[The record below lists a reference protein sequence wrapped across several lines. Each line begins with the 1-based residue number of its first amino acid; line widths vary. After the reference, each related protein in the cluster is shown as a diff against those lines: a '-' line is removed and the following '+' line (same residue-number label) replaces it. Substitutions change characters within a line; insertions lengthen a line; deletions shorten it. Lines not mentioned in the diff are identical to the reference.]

1 MKNKVI
7 EHLKFADKIA
17 ALSKDNSTKVG
28 AAFFDKLDTFA
39 IVYGYNGM
47 PRGMNDSDPKKNERP
62 EKYQWFEHAERNG
75 IYNAA
80 QDFFEN
86 VDAIAFVSHYPTMEG
101 ARALVSSGVKKIV
114 YLRDNSPIDARSKE
128 LFSLC
133 SIKTID
139 ISFSDKSLPDMNQRT
154 LEKYKVYLD
163 LAVSFGQS
171 DAHEL
176 SPVKAGIMILNEKT
190 FTPIASGASRPPV
203 GLSVDVEKFTEAN
216 SQLWIQE
223 PEKDAIFNLVR
234 NKLEGSHAYVS
245 WCPCAR
251 CSMAIASV
259 KSSEVITKKP
269 DFTQEADRRWKTDF
283 ERTIELFDILEIPL
297 KTLTKE
303 ELEYKS
309 SLNSNTKRNS
319 F

>member
-1 MKNKVI
+1 MKNKLI

-17 ALSKDNSTKVG
+17 QLSKDNSTKVG
-28 AAFFDKLDTFA
+28 AAFFDKLDTYA
-39 IVYGYNGM
+39 IIFGYNGM
-47 PRGMNDSDPKKNERP
+47 PRGMDDKDPKKNERP

-80 QDFFEN
+80 QEFFEN
-86 VDAIAFVSHYPTMEG
+86 IDAVAFVSHYPTMEG
-101 ARALVSSGVKKIV
+101 ARALVSSGVKKV
-114 YLRDNSPIDARSKE
+114 VFLKSNNPVDERAKE

-133 SIKTID
+133 KIKTIEV
-139 ISFSDKSLPDMNQRT
+139 SFSDKEIHGISDRM

-163 LAVSFGQS
+163 LALSFGQS
-171 DAHEL
+171 DSHEL
-176 SPVKAGIMILNEKT
+176 SPVKSGIMIVNEAT

-203 GLSVDVEKFTEAN
+203 GLNVDVDKFTEEN

-234 NKLEGSHAYVS
+234 PKLTDSHAYVS

-269 DFTQEADRRWKTDF
+269 DFTQEADRRWKSDF
-283 ERTIELFDILEIPL
+283 ERTQELFDILQIPL
-297 KTLTKE
+297 ITITKE
-303 ELEYKS
+303 ELEYKVA
-309 SLNSNTKRNS
+309 LGQAKKKS